1 MANALQVMRKENNLE
16 EKKLSKENNSILT
29 DMVIYLKSYSL
40 IEYDVEVMRKELIGM
55 ALEAQLRNEKL
66 SEVIGDDYK
75 KICNELMENARKQTK
90 GGFILQ
96 SISTVVLCATILYIF
111 EIFLGRTIV
120 KIVTKGDFIM
130 PITLGFAIYTVLT
143 IIFAVTIYMYV
154 TRKSFE
160 LSGEK
165 SLKYKVLFVIIFMAL
180 WFTIFICK
188 DMFDKA
194 ILFSVNCLYPS
205 LCLIATCIG
214 FNIFE
219 SRNINKLANS
229 SNIKS

>member
-111 EIFLGRTIV
+111 EIFLGKTIV
-120 KIVTKGDFIM
+120 KIVTKGEFVM

-143 IIFAVTIYMYV
+143 IIFAVTIYMYI

-165 SLKYKVLFVIIFMAL
+165 SLKYKVLFVIIFIAL

-188 DMFDKA
+188 YMFDKT
-194 ILFSVNCLYPS
+194 ILFSVNCLYP
-205 LCLIATCIG
+205 LAFLIATCIG

-219 SRNINKLANS
+219 SKNINKLANS
-229 SNIKS
+229 SKA